1 MLTQPS
7 LPYPSSTT
15 FARPRPLCAT
25 PACLTCLFGRT
36 ERAPEWMAEGMAE
49 GMAEEDA
56 NLPKTALRPRHLAA
70 SLDGRVRPRLAFA
83 EHCRAADATSSVD
96 GSDGADGA
104 GDAGGAG
111 GLARSRRKLSLG
123 AVTTMSDGAF
133 AEALGATPEQYDQFK
148 KSWMQ
153 RNSLTGS
160 VKRAK
165 SADGSEG
172 GLDISWLPEGF
183 DLAAQVL
190 AMEDSSAGE
199 GNAPDGDGEQGTLAY
214 DGRRRR

>member
-1 MLTQPS
+1 MLPALLTLS
-7 LPYPSSTT
+7 LEHNL
-15 FARPRPLCAT
+15 RPTAAALRDAGLLDVPLRPDGAG
-25 PACLTCLFGRT
+25 AGVD
-36 ERAPEWMAEGMAE
+36 G
-49 GMAEEDA
+49 GGDGGGEDA